1 MTDPI
6 AHALDRL
13 KQLATPQELRSAA
26 EAGQA
31 PSPAPPVNG
40 HVHLP
45 PNFSAFDSVQQAL
58 DLASQQGLGV
68 LGASNYYDFAVYG
81 PFANG
86 ALERGIFPLFGLEII
101 AMDDELR
108 DAGVKV
114 NDPGNPGKTYI
125 CGKGIT
131 RFADMTDR
139 AGQLLQTIRDNEADR
154 MAKMTRT
161 MANLFAQA
169 GVETGLDAEAIRRRI
184 VARHDSPLETVW
196 LQERH
201 IAQAFQERLFELVE
215 EPARADVLAR
225 VFGQPP
231 ASTVTDAVAVQGEI
245 RSQLMKSGKPAFVG
259 ESFVSFD
266 QAVQLILELGGIPC
280 YPTLADGAEPICPFE
295 QPVGKLIETL
305 KARNIQLAELIP
317 LRNSPDVL
325 VEYATGLRA
334 AGIAV
339 TAGTEHNTL
348 DLVPLAPT
356 CAGGMPIPQPVQ
368 DIFWEGACV
377 LAAHQLLSLHGQ
389 AGYVTDDGTPN
400 PAYDDADRIGE
411 LARIGAAAIAKTLHT
426 DQP

>member
-1 MTDPI
+1 MTDPV

-13 KQLATPQELRSAA
+13 KLLASPRELRSAA
-26 EAGQA
+26 EARQA
-31 PSPAPPVNG
+31 PSPVPPVNG

-45 PNFSAFDSVQQAL
+45 PNFSAFDSVSQAL
-58 DLASQQGLGV
+58 DLAKQQGLGV
-68 LGASNYYDFAVYG
+68 LGVSNYYDFSVYG

-86 ALERGIFPLFGLEII
+86 ALDRGIFPLFGLEII
-101 AMDDELR
+101 AMDDDLR

-131 RFADMTDR
+131 RFAQMTDR
-139 AGQLLQTIRDNEADR
+139 AAELLATIRDNDADR
-154 MAKMTRT
+154 MARMTRA
-161 MANLFAQA
+161 MARLFAQA
-169 GVETGLDAEAIRRRI
+169 GVETGLDAEAIRRRV
-184 VARHDSPLETVW
+184 VARHGSPLETVW

-201 IAQAFQERLFELVE
+201 IAQAFQERLFELTN
-215 EPARADVLAR
+215 EPARAEALAR
-225 VFGQPP
+225 LFGQAP
-231 ASTVTDAVAVQGEI
+231 ASDVTDAVAVQGEI
-245 RSQLMKSGKPAFVG
+245 RSQLMKAGKPAFVS
-259 ESFVSFD
+259 ESFVTFA
-266 QAVQLILELGGIPC
+266 QAVELIVQLGGIPC

-305 KARNIQLAELIP
+305 KSRNIHLAELIP

-348 DLVPLAPT
+348 DLVPLVPT
-356 CAGGMPIPQPVQ
+356 CVGGTPIPQPVQ

-377 LAAHQLLSLHGQ
+377 LAAHQLLTLHGQ
-389 AGYVTDDGTPN
+389 TGYVLPDGTPN

-411 LARIGAAAIAKTLHT
+411 LARIGAAAVAQTIRT